1 MARSKG
7 VGEGVG
13 GVTAGLM
20 SGAANL
26 YGPPAV
32 DGRRVEAWVEGRG
45 DDSLAV
51 GENAAAV
58 FDWDRKRK
66 KEKKGRAVKSTS
78 TSIHLLPALLQRS
91 GSRSAES
98 GGEGGN
104 SVHGRVITHR

>member
-66 KEKKGRAVKSTS
+66 KEKKRKSCQININIHPS
-78 TSIHLLPALLQRS
+78 TAGAPPAF
-91 GSRSAES
+91 
-98 GGEGGN
+98 
-104 SVHGRVITHR
+104 RVTERRVWR